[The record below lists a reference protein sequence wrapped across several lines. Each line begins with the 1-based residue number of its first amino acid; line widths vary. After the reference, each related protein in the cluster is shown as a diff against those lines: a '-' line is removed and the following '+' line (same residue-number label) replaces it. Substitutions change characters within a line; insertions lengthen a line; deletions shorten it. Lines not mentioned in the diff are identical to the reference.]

1 MLKGLATV
9 FITGCSIIFGGL
21 ACCGGDIQ
29 ALPGANEF
37 IVTRQTNAVIGAET
51 QRFELTGG
59 FADVVP
65 EMRIP
70 ANVKHSTIISS
81 DAQSYVLLTVAPNDD
96 LFLTAST
103 RTDVGVPEK
112 IGTLQ
117 APPAS
122 IANVYSG
129 DVDSTAIS
137 KVVYGW
143 TLDDAAERR
152 AEVTMTEV
160 AEAPFAHT
168 PSQAFGA
175 VGSKVNELTRF
186 FTKAI

>member
-1 MLKGLATV
+1 MFKGHATV
-9 FITGCSIIFGGL
+9 FITACSLIFGGL
-21 ACCGGDIQ
+21 AYCGGDIQ

-37 IVTRQTNAVIGAET
+37 IVTQQTNKIIGAEV
-51 QRFELTGG
+51 QNFELTGG

-65 EMRIP
+65 EMTIP
-70 ANVKHSTIISS
+70 ANVKHSTIPSS
-81 DAQSYVLLTVAPNDD
+81 DTQSYVLLTVAPNDD
-96 LFLTAST
+96 LYLTAST
-103 RTDVGVPEK
+103 RTEVGVPEK

-117 APPAS
+117 TPPAS

-129 DVDSTAIS
+129 DVDGTAIS

-143 TLDDAAERR
+143 TLDNAAERR
-152 AEVTMTEV
+152 AEVTMTEI

-175 VGSKVNELTRF
+175 VGSKVDELASF

>member
-1 MLKGLATV
+1 MFKGHFAVLVAA
-9 FITGCSIIFGGL
+9 CSLIFGGL
-21 ACCGGDIQ
+21 AYCGGDIQ

-37 IVTRQTNAVIGAET
+37 IVTQQTNKIIGAEV
-51 QRFELTGG
+51 QNFELTGG
-59 FADVVP
+59 FADVIP
-65 EMRIP
+65 EMKIP
-70 ANVKHSTIISS
+70 ANVKHATLVSPDS
-81 DAQSYVLLTVAPNDD
+81 QSYVLLTVAPNDD
-96 LFLTAST
+96 LYLTAST

-117 APPAS
+117 SPPAS
-122 IANVYSG
+122 ITNVYSG
-129 DVDSTAIS
+129 DVDATAIS

-152 AEVTMTEV
+152 AEVTMTQIT
-160 AEAPFAHT
+160 EAPFAHT

-175 VGSKVNELTRF
+175 VGSKVDELASF